1 MPPQQADALLDLVDK
16 ILGFRAHGRLPALP
30 EWMGW
35 MVNRGGP
42 YFHGPP
48 L

>member
-1 MPPQQADALLDLVDK
+1 MPPQQAYALLDLVDK
-16 ILGFRAHGRLPALP
+16 ILGFRAHGSLPALP

-35 MVNRGGP
+35 ELNRGGP
-42 YFHGPP
+42 YLYGPP